1 MRKKVKKRL
10 LSLLLCGT
18 MVFSLC
24 PPAATLVNN
33 AEKRINTL
41 DSGERN
47 VTPTSSNA
55 DRNSV
60 NNGGIGKKIPVITSS
75 KKTAEDVQKL
85 IDALANVDEITEDNL
100 DDVLEQIEALEAL
113 FEELTDEEYAKLD
126 LNHYEKVVE
135 ALEALNEPVML
146 ASNSVEYNGPEVV
159 LGTDQIQSG
168 SYLYF
173 GHDGDSA
180 PSTWDTVKWRVLD
193 NEDNE
198 RLFLLM
204 DNLLIDTD
212 GGLAL
217 FSYPDKADSS
227 WANSVIRISLPEI
240 EKDPFFIEEEEY
252 SIIAQT
258 YNTDTE
264 TLDYQEKRQIM

>member
-24 PPAATLVNN
+24 PPAAAATLVNN

-113 FEELTDEEYAKLD
+113 F
-126 LNHYEKVVE
+126 
-135 ALEALNEPVML
+135 
-146 ASNSVEYNGPEVV
+146 
-159 LGTDQIQSG
+159 
-168 SYLYF
+168 
-173 GHDGDSA
+173 
-180 PSTWDTVKWRVLD
+180 
-193 NEDNE
+193 
-198 RLFLLM
+198 
-204 DNLLIDTD
+204 
-212 GGLAL
+212 
-217 FSYPDKADSS
+217 
-227 WANSVIRISLPEI
+227 
-240 EKDPFFIEEEEY
+240 
-252 SIIAQT
+252 
-258 YNTDTE
+258 
-264 TLDYQEKRQIM
+264 